1 MSLYPDASHQ
11 SLSRLTAGAS
21 PFHSGSHSTLKTKSA
36 LFIMQYWLDE
46 PRATPLAC

>member
-1 MSLYPDASHQ
+1 MSLYPDTSHQ
-11 SLSRLTAGAS
+11 GLNCLTAGAS
-21 PFHSGSHSTLKTKSA
+21 PFHSRSTLKTKFA